1 MRLFSTILKREDGKH
16 FLVTP
21 VEKVGIQVED
31 APFVAVTLQ
40 VEGEGEAQVLRFTT
54 NVEDEVVA
62 GVEHPIRVQIDPATL
77 EPSPYILVRRNL
89 EALIHRNVF
98 YQLVELAVERE
109 IDAEPWLGVW
119 SSGQFYPIG
128 PSPAQSV

>member
-1 MRLFSTILKREDGKH
+1 M
-16 FLVTP
+16 
-21 VEKVGIQVED
+21 
-31 APFVAVTLQ
+31 
-40 VEGEGEAQVLRFTT
+40 
-54 NVEDEVVA
+54 
-62 GVEHPIRVQIDPATL
+62 
-77 EPSPYILVRRNL
+77 RRNL

-128 PSPAQSV
+128 PSPALSLIHI